1 MLPSNESH
9 GGPYYIGI
17 DVAKATLQV
26 ASEPAG
32 LGGQWPNTPTGI
44 EALVQGCRTVRCARV
59 VVEAT
64 GGYEHP
70 VLAALFAAG
79 LPVVVVNARQVR
91 DFAKALGR
99 WAKTDVI
106 DAGVL
111 ARFAAQVQPPVRP
124 LRDEATAELGLLV
137 QRRRQLLEML
147 HTERQRALLSPMRG
161 AVRANLAA
169 HIRWLETSLSDTDAL
184 LRQVV
189 ETSPAW
195 QAPAQ
200 LLQSVPGVGPVL
212 TLTLLAELPELGHL
226 SHKQIAALVGVA
238 PFNRDSGTLRGR
250 RTVWGGRRAVRQALY
265 MATLTATRYNP
276 PLRAFYQRLCAVG
289 KPKKLALVACMRKL
303 LTILNAM
310 LRHQRAW
317 QPV

>member
-1 MLPSNESH
+1 MTQSGES
-9 GGPYYIGI
+9 PAVPAFIGI
-17 DVAKATLQV
+17 DVAKATLEV

-32 LGGQWPNTPTGI
+32 LRGQWPNTPNGI
-44 EALVQGCRTVRCARV
+44 DALVQQCRTVVCARI

-64 GGYEHP
+64 GGYEHAL
-70 VLAALFAAG
+70 LAALLAAG
-79 LPVVVVNARQVR
+79 LPVAIVNARQVR
-91 DFAKALGR
+91 DFAKAIGR
-99 WAKTDVI
+99 FAKTDAI

-124 LRDEATAELGLLV
+124 LRDDATAELGLLV

-147 HTERQRALLSPMRG
+147 HTERQRALLSPVRG
-161 AVRANLAA
+161 AVRANLDA
-169 HIRWLETSLSDTDAL
+169 HVRWLEASLGDTEMTLRAL
-184 LRQVV
+184 V
-189 ETSPAW
+189 EASPAW
-195 QAPAQ
+195 TAQAQ
-200 LLQSVPGVGPVL
+200 LLQSVAGVGPVL
-212 TLTLLAELPELGHL
+212 TLTLLAELPELGRV

-250 RTVWGGRRAVRQALY
+250 RTVWGGRRHVRQTLY
-265 MATLTATRYNP
+265 MATLVATRYNP
-276 PLRAFYQRLCAVG
+276 TLRAFYQRLCAAG

-310 LRHQRAW
+310 LRDQRAW

>member
-1 MLPSNESH
+1 MTHPDESQARQYH
-9 GGPYYIGI
+9 IGI
-17 DVAKATLQV
+17 DVAKATLEV

-32 LGGQWPNTPTGI
+32 ISGHWPNTPTGI
-44 EALVQGCRTVRCARV
+44 EALVSVCRTVRCARL

-91 DFAKALGR
+91 DFAKAIGR
-99 WAKTDVI
+99 LAKTDVI

-111 ARFAAQVQPPVRP
+111 ARFAVQVQPPVRP
-124 LRDEATAELGLLV
+124 LRDDATADLGLLV

-147 HTERQRALLSPMRG
+147 HTEKQRALLSPMRG
-161 AVRANLAA
+161 AVRTNLEA
-169 HIRWLETSLSDTDAL
+169 HIRWLETSLRDTDAM
-184 LRQVV
+184 LRQAV

-195 QAPAQ
+195 QAQAHV
-200 LLQSVPGVGPVL
+200 LQSVPGVGPVL

-250 RTVWGGRRAVRQALY
+250 RTVWGGRRRVRQALY
-265 MATLTATRYNP
+265 MATLTATRHNP
-276 PLRAFYQRLCAVG
+276 RLRAFYQRLCAVG